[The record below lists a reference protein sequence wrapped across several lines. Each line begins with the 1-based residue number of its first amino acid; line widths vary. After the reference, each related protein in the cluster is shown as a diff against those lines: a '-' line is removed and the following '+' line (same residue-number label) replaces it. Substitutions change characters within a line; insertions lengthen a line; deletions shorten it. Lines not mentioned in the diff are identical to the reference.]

1 MPWLLTRGERRRRN
15 RLQGGRLHLG
25 TVAGIKSEWWPTSP
39 RNRWPACVGIL
50 NLSRAHVQKR
60 FGLGAWDFRA
70 FLSSGGEHKETV
82 TRLDADEEVSVRAGW
97 EVALNHV
104 SDYALLFSD
113 QASEGGGDQEAALGH
128 VGVLLGRG
136 LRVGAHQWCC

>member
-1 MPWLLTRGERRRRN
+1 MLEEGLFAAPEPHDGARE
-15 RLQGGRLHLG
+15 
-25 TVAGIKSEWWPTSP
+25 AD
-39 RNRWPACVGIL
+39 
-50 NLSRAHVQKR
+50 LSCAHVQKR
-60 FGLGAWDFRA
+60 FGLGAWNFRA

-136 LRVGAHQWCC
+136 LRVGAHQWCR